1 MRAFF
6 TYAFGMDYVLG
17 LDGGGTKTECVLMD
31 RAGRI
36 IARSFSGPSN
46 PSRIGV
52 EAAVLEIVKAAE
64 LALIQSAVARNA
76 VAALCAGMAGTGN
89 AGIKERVLRDL
100 QSAFPGMAVQVI
112 TDLEAALAAAGEG
125 AVIVLVAGT
134 GSAAIGRDALG
145 QIWRAGGHGPRT
157 GDDGSAY
164 DIGVRAIAR
173 AMKEREGKGT
183 DTSLGSKI
191 LEQLGYPS
199 WPELQRRAAEQPDA
213 VFPLAFPVVAAAA
226 DAGDTDAREILLQ
239 AAQELS
245 SLVSTVSEHMGYS
258 RQSILI
264 AKTGGTVGRSSF
276 FDAQLDAALKQVL
289 PLAKIGGLAMSSAEA
304 AARIALK

>member
-1 MRAFF
+1 MEYF
-6 TYAFGMDYVLG
+6 LG

-36 IARSFSGPSN
+36 ISRSFSGPSN

-52 EAAVLEIVKAAE
+52 ESAVLEIVKAGE
-64 LALIQSAVARNA
+64 LALIQGGVARNA
-76 VAALCAGMAGTGN
+76 VVALCAGMAGTGN
-89 AGIKERVLRDL
+89 AAMKERVLRDL
-100 QSAFPGMAVQVI
+100 QSAFPEMTVQVI
-112 TDLEAALAAAGEG
+112 TDLEAALGAAGEG

-134 GSAAIGRDALG
+134 GSAAIGRDAQG
-145 QIWRAGGHGPRT
+145 QIWRAGGQGPRT

-164 DIGVRAIAR
+164 DIGSRAVTR

-183 DTSLGSKI
+183 DSSLGIKI
-191 LEQLGYPS
+191 LTQLGYSS
-199 WPELQRRAAEQPDA
+199 WPELQRRAAEEPDA

-226 DAGDTDAREILLQ
+226 DAGDADAREILLQ

-245 SLVSTVSEHMGYS
+245 SLVSTVAEHMGYS

-264 AKTGGTVGRSSF
+264 AKTGGTVGRSAF
-276 FDAQLDAALKQVL
+276 FDAQLDAALMQAL
-289 PLAKIGGLAMSSAEA
+289 PLAEIGGLAMSPAEA